1 MKHQIII
8 YSNLNNYFFIKQVLP
23 KYHLVFKKIEE
34 LRGKKNVGKFVIF
47 YNDKKSKEFDIKNI
61 SGDYLLITNSD
72 TNNIKNSKKTIV
84 TNNPLTTKQIKNLI
98 ENFVFDSSSFFEDI
112 SLIDKK
118 LSNVKNNKHCFL
130 TEIEKDILIYL
141 IETKVCSR
149 EHIKKNILKIKLD
162 IETSSIDSHLTRIR
176 KKFYKIDTSLV
187 IESKNDLISIYPD
200 QKKLD

>member
-23 KYHLVFKKIEE
+23 KYDLVFKKIEE
-34 LRGKKNVGKFVIF
+34 LRGKKNFGKFVIF
-47 YNDKKSKEFDIKNI
+47 YNDKKSNEFDIKNI

-72 TNNIKNSKKTIV
+72 TNNIKNSKKTII

-141 IETKVCSR
+141 IETKVCSS
-149 EHIKKNILKIKLD
+149 EYIKKNILKIKLD